1 MYFCFS
7 SEGQSKME
15 EWDST
20 HYFHTMPH
28 IALSHTNVSSKENRN
43 EVTVPVNSKI
53 TRDKLE

>member
-1 MYFCFS
+1 
-7 SEGQSKME
+7 ME

-43 EVTVPVNSKI
+43 EVTIPVNSKI